1 MPSILIDY
9 PQPDTEQPF
18 SISGQDTDGTEFDEE
33 SFLIPVVIPL
43 SEVGPWLGLYDPTS
57 GTSPSAA
64 NSRIIAR
71 AVLDA
76 LKKIAETP

>member
-1 MPSILIDY
+1 MPAIHVD
-9 PQPDTEQPF
+9 QEQVIVETV
-18 SISGQDTDGTEFDEE
+18 SATDTDGEE
-33 SFLIPVVIPL
+33 IIAVSGFVIPVIIPL
-43 SEVGPWLGLYDPTS
+43 ESVGAWLALYDPTS

-76 LKKIAETP
+76 LKAAAEAT

>member
-1 MPSILIDY
+1 MPAIHVD
-9 PQPDTEQPF
+9 QEQAIVETV
-18 SISGQDTDGTEFDEE
+18 SATDTDGAEINVEGFV
-33 SFLIPVVIPL
+33 IPVVIPL
-43 SEVGPWLGLYDPTS
+43 ESVGEWLALYDPTS

-76 LKKIAETP
+76 LIAAAEAT

>member
-1 MPSILIDY
+1 MMPAIHVDQDQAIVETVSA
-9 PQPDTEQPF
+9 T
-18 SISGQDTDGTEFDEE
+18 DTDGSEINVEGFV
-33 SFLIPVVIPL
+33 IPTVIPL
-43 SEVGPWLGLYDPTS
+43 SEVGPWLALYDPTS

-76 LKKIAETP
+76 LIAAAEAT

>member
-1 MPSILIDY
+1 MPRILVDY

-18 SISGQDTDGTEFDEE
+18 SISGQDTDDAWFDEV

-43 SEVGPWLGLYDPTS
+43 SEVGPWLDLYDPTS

-76 LKKIAETP
+76 LKKMSETS

>member
-1 MPSILIDY
+1 MPEIYID
-9 PQPDTEQPF
+9 QEQAIVETVAADGIDTE
-18 SISGQDTDGTEFDEE
+18 GWA
-33 SFLIPVVIPL
+33 IPVIIPL
-43 SEVGPWLGLYDPTS
+43 ESVEAWLDLYDPTS

-76 LKKIAETP
+76 LIAAAEAT